1 MKLLGLREQFLINPE
16 ISFLQSTPNKN
27 MDSNGE
33 VVSAENAIIQSH
45 GDLVSKLVNTSE
57 ILKQK
62 DRG

>member
-1 MKLLGLREQFLINPE
+1 
-16 ISFLQSTPNKN
+16 